1 MTNLT
6 STQMLVLTSAY
17 EHGDGIATRPD
28 TLNRSAAVK
37 VAAKLL
43 DLGLVQERRAK
54 PGWPIWRTD
63 VSGKAGMALS
73 LKILMPGRAV
83 VKAATSGV
91 RAAPAA
97 AATVNADVLIAAVT
111 GSDAKKPAARDRP
124 KIGSKRILI
133 LAMMQRESGAT
144 LVDLASATGWLPH
157 STRAAL
163 TALRKSGVAIV
174 RSRDEQ
180 AASSVYRIE
189 LPAAATAA

>member
-1 MTNLT
+1 M
-6 STQMLVLTSAY
+6 
-17 EHGDGIATRPD
+17 
-28 TLNRSAAVK
+28 
-37 VAAKLL
+37 
-43 DLGLVQERRAK
+43 
-54 PGWPIWRTD
+54 
-63 VSGKAGMALS
+63 
-73 LKILMPGRAV
+73 
-83 VKAATSGV
+83 
-91 RAAPAA
+91 
-97 AATVNADVLIAAVT
+97 T